1 MKTGRDSDSM
11 DIHLWESSAAR
22 NWSCKAMDVDLID
35 MPCQAPSTGRSVDFG
50 LIKAMAKE
58 L

>member
-1 MKTGRDSDSM
+1 
-11 DIHLWESSAAR
+11 
-22 NWSCKAMDVDLID
+22 MDVDLID